1 MVITIDGPAG
11 AGKSTVA
18 RLLAVRLGFEYLDT
32 GAMYRAVAWLA
43 LREGLLDDVDSLCR
57 RLDKIQ
63 LHIAGATVT
72 IDGLDATPFLR
83 DPEVTRA
90 STRVAAHPAVRVFLV
105 RLQKKLGESGRIV
118 TEGRDQGTDVFPQ
131 ACCKFYLTAEPGERA
146 RRRLAELT
154 ASGVSPL
161 PTLAELEASIADR
174 DNRDATRPTG
184 ALRAALDAKLVDT
197 TALSTDQVVELLE
210 REARIGLAAVGAP

>member
-83 DPEVTRA
+83 YPEVTRA
-90 STRVAAHPAVRVFLV
+90 RTRVAAHPAVRVFLV

-210 REARIGLAAVGAP
+210 REARIRLAAVGAP